1 MHLTPAMGVALVALF
16 VAVSGGAY
24 AATTRSS
31 AAIVACVHHAGGGL
45 YIAASARPTTSSS
58 SGTPPAHRPA
68 GKDGGAAAVGPKGDT
83 GPAGP
88 KGDAGAVGPA
98 GPFPK
103 VLPSEITVRGSWA
116 AGGQAGGGTAYGS
129 ISFGFTFASAPTFH
143 YVGGPASVHTGCT
156 GGTSSNPTA
165 DPGNLCFYSNGF
177 PDQHA
182 RRCGH
187 RRCEHRGTLFTVS
200 SINNNIFADG
210 GPGLRRRPS
219 RLEAPRP
226 QTLLR

>member
-1 MHLTPAMGVALVALF
+1 MGVALVALF

-45 YIAASARPTTSSS
+45 YIARKCAPHDKLLQWNTT
-58 SGTPPAHRPA
+58 GPQGPA

-103 VLPSEITVRGSWA
+103 VLPSGITVRGSWA

-177 PDQHA
+177 PINTLGA
-182 RRCGH
+182 VVTGAASTG
-187 RRCEHRGTLFTVS
+187 GTLFTVS

-210 GPGLRRRPS
+210 GTWAATSP
-219 RLEAPRP
+219 
-226 QTLLR
+226 